1 MLVGIGKFLYTA
13 KKFCCPL
20 FTDGMA
26 KICLMIPRTK
36 CHPDLEKN
44 ILQSEFP
51 FALVV
56 YLMPETVQL
65 ENILSLASDFILTPA
80 VANAL
85 LIGACTSSTFT
96 LSLTFQV
103 FLSPP

>member
-56 YLMPETVQL
+56 HLMPETV
-65 ENILSLASDFILTPA
+65 
-80 VANAL
+80 
-85 LIGACTSSTFT
+85 
-96 LSLTFQV
+96 
-103 FLSPP
+103 